1 MTQRAIIDPDIGLQL
16 IPEQVSSYAGE
27 VDRLYFALM
36 GLSGLLVLTLAGLV
50 LVFGFRYR
58 QSNQAPRGPKVS
70 NKAGQRLEMGFAL
83 LLGASFMGLFVWAGM
98 LYLDLHADA
107 ETDTTINIVG
117 KQWMWKAQ
125 HPDGTREINTLHI
138 PVNET
143 IRLRLTSQ
151 DVIHSFSLPALR
163 LKRDAVPGNYTYIRL
178 TATQPGEYRLF
189 CAEFC
194 GLDHSRMRG
203 RLVVLSQPDYQAWLS
218 REGKGPSPESAG
230 EELFQSY
237 GCSGCHQDES
247 STQAPPLAGV
257 FGRSVPLASGGTVVA
272 DEAYIRDSILQPQK
286 HIVAGYEPIMPSFSG
301 QISEDEILQIIA
313 YLKSLQP
320 GDDSSQPSAENG
332 QPAGGSQ

>member
-1 MTQRAIIDPDIGLQL
+1 MTQRAIIDPDIGLRL
-16 IPEQVSSYAGE
+16 IPEQVSSYAGQ

-36 GLSGLLVLTLAGLV
+36 GLSGLLVLTLAGLIA
-50 LVFGFRYR
+50 VFGFRYR
-58 QSNQAPRGPKVS
+58 QSSKAPRGPRVS
-70 NKAGQRLEMGFAL
+70 NKLGQRLEIGFAL
-83 LLGASFMGLFVWAGM
+83 LLGASFTGLFIWAGI
-98 LYLDLHADA
+98 LYLDLHADV
-107 ETDTTINIVG
+107 ETDTTINVIG

-138 PVNET
+138 PVDQT

-151 DVIHSFSLPALR
+151 DVIHSFFLPALR
-163 LKRDAVPGNYTYIRL
+163 LKRDAVPGTYTYIQL

-189 CAEFC
+189 CTEFC

-218 REGKGPSPESAG
+218 REGQGPSPESAG
-230 EELFQSY
+230 EDLFQSY

-257 FGRSVPLASGGTVVA
+257 FGRTVPLASGGTTVA
-272 DEAYIRDSILQPQK
+272 DEAYLRDSILQPQK
-286 HIVAGYEPIMPSFSG
+286 HVVAGYEPIMPSFSG
-301 QISEDEILQIIA
+301 QISEGEILQIIA

-320 GDDSSQPSAENG
+320 GDDSSRPSAEGG
-332 QPAGGSQ
+332 QPAGGRQ